1 MHSFCLAL
9 QCVRH
14 AAHVCLSVA
23 HGLCVS
29 LQLSIW
35 FDAASC
41 PSFAPSSPLAYLPC
55 PTWPRPT
62 TFRRTSRRW
71 MSGSFGVRPL
81 SMTAGLTLREMSGS
95 STGRLSALLGQPQRV
110 NLHRQAPFLLRLMGL
125 ATMVPPLYHRLV
137 MAMKLQGTQPLRQM
151 LYGKMPI
158 RTPTFT
164 GLGGSPGS
172 PPRLRSGW
180 ILSTHSLEMDSGVL
194 SCNPSREASGST
206 ESATDQGGPTLPP
219 DQEAS
224 PPESQP
230 AGENA
235 QDGPSSLPS
244 ASTAAGE
251 GPYPLPAN
259 QRWVT
264 NDWNEKQ
271 LVQRAVVYWCKMP
284 CTSCNGGGTCG
295 ATLQVPSFPHYH
307 RCRLCYNEYRRRQ
320 GRSTFCDHEQNAP

>member
-1 MHSFCLAL
+1 
-9 QCVRH
+9 
-14 AAHVCLSVA
+14 
-23 HGLCVS
+23 
-29 LQLSIW
+29 
-35 FDAASC
+35 
-41 PSFAPSSPLAYLPC
+41 
-55 PTWPRPT
+55 
-62 TFRRTSRRW
+62 

-180 ILSTHSLEMDSGVL
+180 ILSTHSLRWTLGSFPATPRGGDTAP
-194 SCNPSREASGST
+194 PSFQEASGST

-251 GPYPLPAN
+251 GPYILYRP
-259 QRWVT
+259 T
-264 NDWNEKQ
+264 N
-271 LVQRAVVYWCKMP
+271 A
-284 CTSCNGGGTCG
+284 G
-295 ATLQVPSFPHYH
+295 
-307 RCRLCYNEYRRRQ
+307 
-320 GRSTFCDHEQNAP
+320 